1 MVHRSAESVQRVGM
15 AVTML
20 ARSSGRGSRL
30 ATGLALA
37 LGLLWSGLAAG
48 GDLSEISAADD
59 ASRPFVVKI
68 HADWCGTCTRLN
80 PVIDA
85 LEERVGSAARV
96 VVLDVTDRE
105 AIERSAAEAD
115 RLRIRTFFEVHKSKT
130 GTVGVLHG
138 ATRRPVRILRGEMD
152 VAEYEA
158 ALVEAAE
165 AS

>member
-1 MVHRSAESVQRVGM
+1 MVHRSAELVQRVGM
-15 AVTML
+15 AV
-20 ARSSGRGSRL
+20 AISVRSPGRGSRL
-30 ATGLALA
+30 APGLALA
-37 LGLLWSGLAAG
+37 LGLLLSGLAAG
-48 GDLSEISAADD
+48 GDLSEISAAAD

-68 HADWCGTCTRLN
+68 HADWCGTCTRLD

-85 LEERVGSAARV
+85 LEEKVGRSARI

-105 AIERSAAEAD
+105 AIERSETEAD
-115 RLRIRTFFEVHKSKT
+115 RLHIRTFFEIHKSKT

-138 ATRRPVRILRGEMD
+138 ATRKPVRILRGEMD

>member
-1 MVHRSAESVQRVGM
+1 MVYRSVESAQR
-15 AVTML
+15 
-20 ARSSGRGSRL
+20 ARSSGRRL
-30 ATGLALA
+30 PVAPGLALV

-68 HADWCGTCTRLN
+68 HADWCGTCTRLD

-85 LEERVGSAARV
+85 LEERVGSGARI

-105 AIERSAAEAD
+105 AIERSATEAD
-115 RLRIRTFFEVHKSKT
+115 RLRIRAFFEAHKSKT

-165 AS
+165 TS